1 MGEEEPSAAPNKEPS
16 AAPGKEPSADLNKEP
31 SAAAEFP
38 EKFFSRQD
46 ETPDELFYQ
55 EPRFV
60 THIDDA
66 TIFEITRY
74 YREALSSSD
83 RLLDLMSSWISHLPR
98 EISYQL
104 VSGLG
109 MNKEE
114 LARNPRL
121 DDFIVQDL
129 NTSPRLPYADGSYDA
144 AMIIVSIQYLIKPL
158 EVFSEI
164 ARVLTPGGKCI
175 VAMSHRLFPTK
186 AIYAFQVLTPSE
198 RCRLVSGYMEQTLL
212 IADIEIIDRSPRNA
226 DPLWIVVGRKMKK
239 R

>member
-1 MGEEEPSAAPNKEPS
+1 MGEKEPSAALNKEPS
-16 AAPGKEPSADLNKEP
+16 AVLNKEP
-31 SAAAEFP
+31 SAAKEFP
-38 EKFFSRQD
+38 EKFFSRED

-55 EPRFV
+55 APRFA

-66 TIFEITRY
+66 TIFEITKY
-74 YREALSSSD
+74 YREVLSPSD
-83 RLLDLMSSWISHLPR
+83 RLLDLMSSWISHLPS
-98 EISYQL
+98 EIGYRQ

-114 LARNPRL
+114 LASNPRL
-121 DDFIVQDL
+121 DDFTVQNL
-129 NTSPRLPYADGSYDA
+129 NITPHLPYADDSYDA

-186 AIYAFQVLTPSE
+186 AIYAFQVLTPVE

-212 IADIEIIDRSPRNA
+212 ITDIEIIDRSPRNA
-226 DPLWIVVGRKMKK
+226 DPLWLVVGRKIKK